1 MEVVMDTEVKQE
13 DVQTVTDAIS
23 EVVGDIPPEE
33 PVDNTE
39 LESEQEKPVDSVE
52 DIITDDKPA
61 DDEESENKPERVY
74 TKHEQS
80 LYAQKNKWRDRAQGA
95 ESKVQAMESSVSEMK
110 GKLDALTAQV
120 NGKGNQE
127 EADNVAFPELEADD
141 PISAG
146 DYRSEDKRL
155 QDRIDDGIKRVFA
168 KQQQQ
173 SSDFLNEADRAGM
186 EIYGPDVWK
195 KTIEPAMGK
204 LKTDTVAIQQIMNT
218 GSPIRAAVK
227 TYEIAQEMAKNGVGE
242 TGEREQI
249 DNILNNNAQATT
261 KAPVVASNVGKL
273 NDMVIDA
280 IGRCQT
286 EEQVQA
292 LMAKLGIA

>member
-1 MEVVMDTEVKQE
+1 MEVVMDTEVKPE
-13 DVQTVTDAIS
+13 DVQSVTDAIS
-23 EVVGDIPPEE
+23 EVVGDIQPEE
-33 PVDNTE
+33 PEDNTE
-39 LESEQEKPVDSVE
+39 LDTEQEKPADSADDVA
-52 DIITDDKPA
+52 TDDKPA
-61 DDEESENKPERVY
+61 DDEEPESKPER
-74 TKHEQS
+74 TFSKHEQS

-95 ESKVQAMESSVSEMK
+95 ETKVQAMDASLSEMK

-120 NGKGNQE
+120 NGAGDKE
-127 EADNVAFPELEADD
+127 DVDNVAFPELDSDD

-146 DYRSEDKRL
+146 DYRTEDKRL

-173 SSDFLNEADRAGM
+173 SSDFLNEADRAGI

-227 TYEIAQEMAKNGVGE
+227 TYEIAQAMAKGVVSE
-242 TGEREQI
+242 PGEREQI
-249 DNILNNNAQATT
+249 DDILNNNTQVAP
-261 KAPVVASNVGKL
+261 KAPVAPSNVGRL

-286 EEQVQA
+286 EEQVQQ
-292 LMAKLGIA
+292 LMAKLGVA